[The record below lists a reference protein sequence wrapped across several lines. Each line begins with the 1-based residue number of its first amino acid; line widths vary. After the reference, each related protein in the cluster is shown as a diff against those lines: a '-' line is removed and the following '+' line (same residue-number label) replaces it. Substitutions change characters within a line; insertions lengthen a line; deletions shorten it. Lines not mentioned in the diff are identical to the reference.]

1 MLKKVI
7 DNVIFD
13 KPIKNYIVCGD
24 SGCDGYNTEAV
35 IILQKILSAEADFSL
50 IAGDLVTIGSEQY
63 YGEFV
68 KLIDSISKS
77 EVYCAVGNHDIEHY
91 EKYIGLKNYFISA
104 PNLLLIVL
112 DNSRRYFN
120 DETLVFLKETLDKI
134 SSQNIAIVFH
144 IPPQNPFILNNIS
157 NEEWNKIKNICDPFK
172 DKIDFIFCGHIHS
185 AFDYNLDGY
194 RVIVTGGA
202 GSQLDPIDNTC
213 LKNNNYHYFK
223 IRYING
229 KWKPEIIEVSLNNQ
243 TSESMVS
250 NFENNNYHYFKIRY
264 INGKWKPEI
273 IEVSLNNQTSES
285 MVSNF
290 ENEKLVTALN
300 DAFAGE
306 AMAHRKYRIFSEIAE
321 KQGYKA
327 ISELFKAASESEYI
341 HAQMMFI
348 AAGGNKNTSQNLRDA
363 INRETEEIEKIY
375 PEGIEISSAA
385 NSIQAELSFKAALE
399 AEKGH
404 LRQFKK
410 AIDALASESDISSE
424 QYHIC
429 SRCGYMHTGDKPPK
443 RCPGC
448 GADMFKF
455 RTQK

>member
-250 NFENNNYHYFKIRY
+250 NFEN
-264 INGKWKPEI
+264 
-273 IEVSLNNQTSES
+273 
-285 MVSNF
+285 
-290 ENEKLVTALN
+290 EKLVTALN